1 MPKPEV
7 KEVKITSTVKYQPSE
22 HDTEL
27 LTKWKARFKRA
38 KEFREPYQ
46 AKWLR
51 MYRLYRAYQHKQNY
65 AYNTRLMPPIAFE
78 IVKTVVSRL
87 ATAKRKT
94 RVIPR
99 DKTDI
104 ESTALGSWSD
114 LVNYDFDIIELAKK
128 LPNWIESSVL
138 YGNGIVKLAWKMVNR
153 KRSDGVVK
161 TIYDDPT
168 MILCDLWDFL
178 PAPETED
185 LQEGC
190 PWLIHRINKA
200 KEKISKE
207 EENRGDNK
215 IYKNLEFCEPKIVED
230 WKKERYEINTKKMS
244 QIDGDIK
251 KAQTGE
257 QKVLPV
263 KNDQEKQL
271 ELWECWD
278 YEEDQLIVIAN
289 GEVVIRDDENPYL
302 DVNNGHIFVDLPD
315 MSLLWEFWATGHV
328 EPVESTIMEIADLR
342 NQRMDDVILML
353 DPVVKIRKDTGITKN
368 DIIFS
373 PGAVWELRKM
383 DDVVIERPPDIS
395 LMGVNEDRLLR
406 DEISRT
412 LALGEYLQ
420 GLPQSSSEPLGKVAM
435 LLGQSNLR
443 LSMNAQN
450 ISNAL
455 TTVANILIQLNREFI
470 GEDKLYRIVG
480 SNVDFK
486 EFRSEDKKVQV
497 DAIVEV
503 EPVIPPDKQ
512 ARLNQILLLYDK
524 LIAQDKP
531 DPNSPEDVKHWLIRK
546 RALQKMMLEE
556 LDLDQYVDILLG
568 PELAGSEKN
577 NDQRGEVTSNEEPVA
592 SVAPLEEG
600 LTPEATNTP
609 PAENRNKIR
618 ELIGKVPVLGK
629 ILGTKTN

>member
-7 KEVKITSTVKYQPSE
+7 KEVKITQVARYQPSE
-22 HDTEL
+22 RDAAL

-38 KEFREPYQ
+38 KEFRDPYQ

-99 DKTDI
+99 EKADI
-104 ESTALGSWSD
+104 QSTALGSWAD
-114 LVNYDFDIIELAKK
+114 LVNYDFDIIELARK

-138 YGNGIVKLAWKMVNR
+138 YGNGIVKLAWKIINR
-153 KRSDGVVK
+153 KRSDGKIK

-190 PWLIHRINKA
+190 PWLIHRIVKP
-200 KEKISKE
+200 KEKITKE
-207 EENRGDNK
+207 EENRGENK
-215 IYKNLEFCEPKIVED
+215 IYKNLEFCEPKVVED

-251 KAQTGE
+251 KPETGE

-342 NQRMDDVILML
+342 NQRMDDVVLML

-395 LMGVNEDRLLR
+395 LMGVNEDKLLR

-420 GLPQSSSEPLGKVAM
+420 GLPQSSGEPLGKVAM

-455 TTVANILIQLNREFI
+455 TIVANILIQLNREFI

-480 SNVDFK
+480 NNVDFK
-486 EFRSEDKKVQV
+486 EFKSEDKKIQV

-524 LIAQDKP
+524 FIAQDKP
-531 DPNSPEDVKHWLIRK
+531 DPNSTADVKRWLIRK
-546 RALQKMMLEE
+546 RALQKMILEE

-568 PELAGSEKN
+568 PEITQSQEAKE
-577 NDQRGEVTSNEEPVA
+577 EEPLNDEIVTP
-592 SVAPLEEG
+592 VAPSSDTLPAQ
-600 LTPEATNTP
+600 TSSTP
-609 PAENRNKIR
+609 PVANQNKIR
-618 ELIGKVPVLGK
+618 ELISKIPGLGK
-629 ILGTKTN
+629 MIQQ

>member
-7 KEVKITSTVKYQPSE
+7 KEVKITSTVRYQPSE
-22 HDTEL
+22 RDTEL

-114 LVNYDFDIIELAKK
+114 LVNYDFDIIELARK

-138 YGNGIVKLAWKMVNR
+138 YGNGIAKLAWKVINR
-153 KRSDGVVK
+153 KRSDGTVK

-185 LQEGC
+185 LQDGC
-190 PWLIHRINKA
+190 PWLIHRIVKA

-244 QIDGDIK
+244 QIDGDIR
-251 KAQTGE
+251 KAETGE

-480 SNVDFK
+480 NIVDFK
-486 EFRSEDKKVQV
+486 EFKSEDKKIQV

-531 DPNSPEDVKHWLIRK
+531 DQNNPADVKHWLIRK
-546 RALQKMMLEE
+546 RALQKMILEE

-568 PELAGSEKN
+568 PELMQKQE
-577 NDQRGEVTSNEEPVA
+577 ETIITPSNGEPVA
-592 SVAPLEEG
+592 PVAPSGDSLP
-600 LTPEATNTP
+600 PEAGSSSPVTNK
-609 PAENRNKIR
+609 NKIR
-618 ELIGKVPVLGK
+618 ELIGKIPGLGK
-629 ILGTKTN
+629 MLQA

>member
-7 KEVKITSTVKYQPSE
+7 KEVKITSTVRYQPSE
-22 HDTEL
+22 RDTEL

-138 YGNGIVKLAWKMVNR
+138 YGNGIAKLAWKVINR
-153 KRSDGVVK
+153 KRSDGTVK

-185 LQEGC
+185 LQDGC
-190 PWLIHRINKA
+190 PWLIHRIVKA

-244 QIDGDIK
+244 QIDGDIR
-251 KAQTGE
+251 KAETGE

-480 SNVDFK
+480 NIVDFK
-486 EFRSEDKKVQV
+486 EFKSEDKKIQV

-531 DPNSPEDVKHWLIRK
+531 DPNNPADVKHWLIRK
-546 RALQKMMLEE
+546 RALQKMILEE

-568 PELAGSEKN
+568 PELVQKQE
-577 NDQRGEVTSNEEPVA
+577 ETIITPSNGEPVA
-592 SVAPLEEG
+592 PVAPSDDSLP
-600 LTPEATNTP
+600 PEAGSSSPVANK
-609 PAENRNKIR
+609 NKIR
-618 ELIGKVPVLGK
+618 ELIGKIPGLGK
-629 ILGTKTN
+629 MLQA

>member
-7 KEVKITSTVKYQPSE
+7 KEVKITSTVRYQPSE
-22 HDTEL
+22 RDTEL

-138 YGNGIVKLAWKMVNR
+138 YGNGIAKLAWKVINR
-153 KRSDGVVK
+153 KRSDGTVK

-185 LQEGC
+185 LQDGC
-190 PWLIHRINKA
+190 PWLIHRIVKA

-244 QIDGDIK
+244 QIDGDIR
-251 KAQTGE
+251 KAETGE

-480 SNVDFK
+480 NIVDFK
-486 EFRSEDKKVQV
+486 EFKSEDKKIQV

-531 DPNSPEDVKHWLIRK
+531 DPNNPADVKHWLISK
-546 RALQKMMLEE
+546 RALQKMILEE

-568 PELAGSEKN
+568 PELVQKQE
-577 NDQRGEVTSNEEPVA
+577 ETIITPSNGEPVA
-592 SVAPLEEG
+592 PVAPSDDSLP
-600 LTPEATNTP
+600 PEAGSSSPVANK
-609 PAENRNKIR
+609 NKIR
-618 ELIGKVPVLGK
+618 ELIGKIPGLGK
-629 ILGTKTN
+629 MLQA

>member
-1 MPKPEV
+1 MPKPQV
-7 KEVKITSTVKYQPSE
+7 KEVKITQTNRYQP
-22 HDTEL
+22 TERDEKL
-27 LTKWKARFKRA
+27 LAKWKARFKRA

-78 IVKTVVSRL
+78 IVKTIVARL

-94 RVIPR
+94 RIIPR
-99 DKTDI
+99 DRTDV
-104 ESTALGSWSD
+104 ESTAIGSWGS

-138 YGNGIVKLAWKMVNR
+138 YGNGIVKLAWRMVNR
-153 KRSDGVVK
+153 RKSDGTVR

-168 MILCDLWDFL
+168 MILCDLWDLL

-190 PWLIHRINKA
+190 PWLIHRIVKS
-200 KEKISKE
+200 KEKVSKE

-215 IYKNLEFCEPKIVED
+215 IYKNLEFCEPKVVED

-244 QIDGDIK
+244 QIDGNLK
-251 KAQTGE
+251 KADIGE
-257 QKVLPV
+257 QKVLPA

-278 YEEDQLIVIAN
+278 YEEDELVVIAN

-342 NQRMDDVILML
+342 NQRMDDVVLML

-412 LALGEYLQ
+412 LALGEYMQ
-420 GLPQSSSEPLGKVAM
+420 GMPQSSSEPLGKVAM

-443 LSMNAQN
+443 LSANAQN
-450 ISNAL
+450 ISIAL

-480 SNVDFK
+480 NSVDFK
-486 EFRSEDKKVQV
+486 EFKSEEKKVQV

-531 DPNSPEDVKHWLIRK
+531 DPNNTEDIKYWLLRK
-546 RALQKMMLEE
+546 RALQKMLLEE
-556 LDLDQYVDILLG
+556 LDLDQYVDLLLG
-568 PELAGSEKN
+568 PEISFKN
-577 NDQRGEVTSNEEPVA
+577 EETVETQPGEEPVA
-592 SVAPLEEG
+592 PISPSNSSSPTETANESPVAD
-600 LTPEATNTP
+600 T
-609 PAENRNKIR
+609 KIR
-618 ELIGKVPVLGK
+618 ELIGKIPGLGK
-629 ILGTKTN
+629 MLTS

>member
-7 KEVKITSTVKYQPSE
+7 KEVKITSTVRYQPSE
-22 HDTEL
+22 RDTEL

-114 LVNYDFDIIELAKK
+114 LVNYDFDIIELARK

-138 YGNGIVKLAWKMVNR
+138 YGNGIAKLAWKVINR
-153 KRSDGVVK
+153 KRSDGTVK

-185 LQEGC
+185 LQDGC
-190 PWLIHRINKA
+190 PWLIHRIVKA

-215 IYKNLEFCEPKIVED
+215 IYKNLEFCEPKMVED

-244 QIDGDIK
+244 QIDGDIR
-251 KAQTGE
+251 KAETGE

-480 SNVDFK
+480 NIVDFK
-486 EFRSEDKKVQV
+486 EFKSEDKKIQV

-531 DPNSPEDVKHWLIRK
+531 DQNNPADVKHWLIRK
-546 RALQKMMLEE
+546 RALQKMILEE

-568 PELAGSEKN
+568 PELMQKQE
-577 NDQRGEVTSNEEPVA
+577 ETIITPSNGEPVA
-592 SVAPLEEG
+592 PVAPSDDSLP
-600 LTPEATNTP
+600 PEAGSSSPVANK
-609 PAENRNKIR
+609 NKIR
-618 ELIGKVPVLGK
+618 ELIGKIPGLGK
-629 ILGTKTN
+629 MLQA

>member
-1 MPKPEV
+1 LLAKITMPKPKV
-7 KEVKITSTVKYQPSE
+7 KETKISPGKRYEP
-22 HDTEL
+22 TERDEQL
-27 LTKWKARFKRA
+27 LKKWKARFKRA
-38 KEFREPYQ
+38 KEFRDPYQ

-99 DKTDI
+99 DKRDV
-104 ESTALGSWSD
+104 ESRALSSWDD

-128 LPNWIESSVL
+128 LPHWIESSVL
-138 YGNGIVKLAWKMVNR
+138 YGNGIVKLAWKVQSR
-153 KRSDGVVK
+153 KKSDETFKVL
-161 TIYDDPT
+161 YDDPT

-185 LQEGC
+185 LQDGC
-190 PWLIHRINKA
+190 PWLIHRIVKT
-200 KEKISKE
+200 KEKITKE
-207 EENRGDNK
+207 EENRGENH
-215 IYKNLEFCEPKIVED
+215 IYKNLEFCNPKNVED

-251 KAQTGE
+251 KAETGE

-278 YEEDQLIVIAN
+278 YEEDQLVVIAN

-302 DVNNGHIFVDLPD
+302 DINNGHIFVDLPD

-342 NQRMDDVILML
+342 NQRMDDVVLML

-383 DDVVIERPPDIS
+383 DDVVIERPPEIS
-395 LMGVNEDRLLR
+395 LMGLNEDKMLR

-420 GLPQSSSEPLGKVAM
+420 GLPKSSSEPLGKVAM

-480 SNVDFK
+480 NIVDFK
-486 EFRSEDKKVQV
+486 EFKSEDKKIQV
-497 DAIVEV
+497 DAVVEV

-531 DPNSPEDVKHWLIRK
+531 DPNSVEDVKRWLIRK
-546 RALQKMMLEE
+546 RALQKMILEE

-568 PELAGSEKN
+568 PEITQIKETTEEEPL
-577 NDQRGEVTSNEEPVA
+577 NEEIVTPVAPSNGTLQKQTNEQPPVA
-592 SVAPLEEG
+592 SK
-600 LTPEATNTP
+600 
-609 PAENRNKIR
+609 NRTR
-618 ELIGKVPVLGK
+618 ELIGK
-629 ILGTKTN
+629 I

>member
-7 KEVKITSTVKYQPSE
+7 KEVKITSTVRYQPSE
-22 HDTEL
+22 RDTEL

-114 LVNYDFDIIELAKK
+114 LVNYDFDIIELARK

-138 YGNGIVKLAWKMVNR
+138 YGNGIAKLAWKVINR
-153 KRSDGVVK
+153 KRSDGTVK

-185 LQEGC
+185 LQDGC
-190 PWLIHRINKA
+190 PWLIHRIVKA

-215 IYKNLEFCEPKIVED
+215 IYKNLEFCEPKMVED

-244 QIDGDIK
+244 QIDGDIR
-251 KAQTGE
+251 KAETGE

-470 GEDKLYRIVG
+470 GEDKLYRIIG
-480 SNVDFK
+480 NTVDFK
-486 EFRSEDKKVQV
+486 EFKSEDKKIQV

-531 DPNSPEDVKHWLIRK
+531 DQNNPADVKHWLIRK
-546 RALQKMMLEE
+546 RALQKMILEE

-568 PELAGSEKN
+568 PELMQKQE
-577 NDQRGEVTSNEEPVA
+577 ETIITPSNGEPVA
-592 SVAPLEEG
+592 PVAPSDDSLP
-600 LTPEATNTP
+600 PEAGSSSPVANK
-609 PAENRNKIR
+609 NKIR
-618 ELIGKVPVLGK
+618 ELIGKIPGLGK
-629 ILGTKTN
+629 MLQA

>member
-7 KEVKITSTVKYQPSE
+7 KEVKITQVARYQPSE
-22 HDTEL
+22 RDAAL

-38 KEFREPYQ
+38 KEFRDPYQ
-46 AKWLR
+46 SKWLR

-99 DKTDI
+99 EKADI
-104 ESTALGSWSD
+104 QSTALGSWAD

-128 LPNWIESSVL
+128 LPDWIESSVL
-138 YGNGIVKLAWKMVNR
+138 YGNGIVKLAWKVISR
-153 KRSDGVVK
+153 KRADGTVK
-161 TIYDDPT
+161 TTYDDPT

-190 PWLIHRINKA
+190 PWLIHRIVKP
-200 KEKISKE
+200 KEKITKE
-207 EENRGDNK
+207 EESRGENK
-215 IYKNLEFCEPKIVED
+215 IYKNLEFCEPKVVED

-251 KAQTGE
+251 KAETGE

-278 YEEDQLIVIAN
+278 YEEDQLVVIAN

-342 NQRMDDVILML
+342 NQRMDDVVLML

-395 LMGVNEDRLLR
+395 LMGVNEDKLLR

-480 SNVDFK
+480 NIVDFK
-486 EFRSEDKKVQV
+486 EFKSEDKKIQV
-497 DAIVEV
+497 DAVVEV

-531 DPNSPEDVKHWLIRK
+531 DPNNVEDIKRWLIRK
-546 RALQKMMLEE
+546 RALQKMILEE

-568 PELAGSEKN
+568 PEIMQVQDKTE
-577 NDQRGEVTSNEEPVA
+577 EEPSQNDEIVTP
-592 SVAPLEEG
+592 VAPSNDTLP
-600 LTPEATNTP
+600 PEAGNS
-609 PAENRNKIR
+609 PAVVNKNKIR
-618 ELIGKVPVLGK
+618 ELIGKIPGLGK
-629 ILGTKTN
+629 MLGG

>member
-1 MPKPEV
+1 MSKPEV
-7 KEVKITSTVKYQPSE
+7 KEVKITQVARYQPSE
-22 HDTEL
+22 RDAAL

-38 KEFREPYQ
+38 KDFRYPYQ

-99 DKTDI
+99 EKADI
-104 ESTALGSWSD
+104 QSTALGSWAD

-128 LPNWIESSVL
+128 LPEWIESSVL
-138 YGNGIVKLAWKMVNR
+138 YGNGIVKLAWKVISR
-153 KRSDGVVK
+153 KKGDGTVK

-190 PWLIHRINKA
+190 PWLIHRIIKP
-200 KEKISKE
+200 KEKITKE
-207 EENRGDNK
+207 EENRGENK
-215 IYKNLEFCEPKIVED
+215 IYKNLDFCEPKVVED

-251 KAQTGE
+251 KAETGE

-278 YEEDQLIVIAN
+278 YEEDQLVVIAN

-342 NQRMDDVILML
+342 NQRMDDVVLML

-395 LMGVNEDRLLR
+395 LMGVNEDKLLR
-406 DEISRT
+406 DEISKT

-480 SNVDFK
+480 NIVDFK
-486 EFRSEDKKVQV
+486 EFKSEDKKIQV
-497 DAIVEV
+497 DAVVEV

-531 DPNSPEDVKHWLIRK
+531 DPNSVGDVKRWLIRK
-546 RALQKMMLEE
+546 RALQKMILEE

-568 PELAGSEKN
+568 PE
-577 NDQRGEVTSNEEPVA
+577 VTKTEEETEIVLPKEE
-592 SVAPLEEG
+592 SVAPVAPFERG
-600 LTPEATNTP
+600 LPTQPTSSPSQPTNS
-609 PAENRNKIR
+609 KIR
-618 ELIGKVPVLGK
+618 QLISKIPFFGKALGS
-629 ILGTKTN
+629 

>member
-7 KEVKITSTVKYQPSE
+7 KEVKITQVARYQPSE
-22 HDTEL
+22 RDAAL

-38 KEFREPYQ
+38 KDFRDPYQ

-99 DKTDI
+99 EKADI
-104 ESTALGSWSD
+104 QSTALGSWAD

-128 LPNWIESSVL
+128 LPDWIESSVL
-138 YGNGIVKLAWKMVNR
+138 YGNGIVKLAWKVISR
-153 KRSDGVVK
+153 KRGDGTVK

-190 PWLIHRINKA
+190 PWLIHRIIKP
-200 KEKISKE
+200 KEKITKE
-207 EENRGDNK
+207 EENRGGNK
-215 IYKNLEFCEPKIVED
+215 IYKNLEFCEPKAVED

-251 KAQTGE
+251 KAETGE

-278 YEEDQLIVIAN
+278 YEEDQLVVIAN

-342 NQRMDDVILML
+342 NQRMDDVVLML

-395 LMGVNEDRLLR
+395 LMGVNEDKLLR

-420 GLPQSSSEPLGKVAM
+420 GLPQSSGEPLGKVAM

-480 SNVDFK
+480 NIVDFK
-486 EFRSEDKKVQV
+486 EFKSEDKRIQV
-497 DAIVEV
+497 DAVVEV

-531 DPNSPEDVKHWLIRK
+531 DPNSVEDVKRWLIRK
-546 RALQKMMLEE
+546 RALQKMILEE

-568 PELAGSEKN
+568 PEITQIQEKT
-577 NDQRGEVTSNEEPVA
+577 EEASLNEEIVTPVA
-592 SVAPLEEG
+592 PSNDTLS
-600 LTPEATNTP
+600 PEAGNSP
-609 PAENRNKIR
+609 PVANKNKIR
-618 ELIGKVPVLGK
+618 ELIGKIPGLGK
-629 ILGTKTN
+629 MLNA

>member
-1 MPKPEV
+1 MPKPKV
-7 KEVKITSTVKYQPSE
+7 KETKISPGKRYEP
-22 HDTEL
+22 TERDEQL
-27 LTKWKARFKRA
+27 LKKWKARFKRA
-38 KEFREPYQ
+38 KEFRDPYQ

-99 DKTDI
+99 DKRDV
-104 ESTALGSWSD
+104 ESRALSSWDD

-128 LPNWIESSVL
+128 LPHWIESSVL
-138 YGNGIVKLAWKMVNR
+138 YGNGIVKLAWKVQSR
-153 KRSDGVVK
+153 KKSDETFKVL
-161 TIYDDPT
+161 YDDPT

-185 LQEGC
+185 LQDGC
-190 PWLIHRINKA
+190 PWLIHRIVKT
-200 KEKISKE
+200 KEKITKE
-207 EENRGDNK
+207 EENRGENH
-215 IYKNLEFCEPKIVED
+215 IYKNLEFCNPKNVED

-251 KAQTGE
+251 KAETGE

-278 YEEDQLIVIAN
+278 YEEDQLVVIAN

-302 DVNNGHIFVDLPD
+302 DINNGHIFVDLPD

-342 NQRMDDVILML
+342 NQRMDDVVLML

-395 LMGVNEDRLLR
+395 LMGVNEDKLLR

-420 GLPQSSSEPLGKVAM
+420 GLPQSSGEPLGKVAM

-480 SNVDFK
+480 NIVDFK
-486 EFRSEDKKVQV
+486 EFKSEDKKIQV
-497 DAIVEV
+497 DAVVEV

-531 DPNSPEDVKHWLIRK
+531 DPNSVEDVKRWLIRK
-546 RALQKMMLEE
+546 RALQKMILEE

-568 PELAGSEKN
+568 PEITQIKETTEEEPL
-577 NDQRGEVTSNEEPVA
+577 NEEIVTPVAPSNGTLQKQTNEQPPVA
-592 SVAPLEEG
+592 SK
-600 LTPEATNTP
+600 
-609 PAENRNKIR
+609 NRTR
-618 ELIGKVPVLGK
+618 ELIGK
-629 ILGTKTN
+629 I

>member
-1 MPKPEV
+1 MPKLEV
-7 KEVKITSTVKYQPSE
+7 KEVKITSTVRYQPSE
-22 HDTEL
+22 RDTEL

-153 KRSDGVVK
+153 KRSDGTVK

-185 LQEGC
+185 LQDGC
-190 PWLIHRINKA
+190 PWLIHRIVKA

-215 IYKNLEFCEPKIVED
+215 IYKNLDFCEPKIVED

-251 KAQTGE
+251 KTETGE

-278 YEEDQLIVIAN
+278 YEEDQLVVIAN

-302 DVNNGHIFVDLPD
+302 DINNGHIFVDLPD

-480 SNVDFK
+480 NIVDFK
-486 EFRSEDKKVQV
+486 EFKSEDKKVQV

-531 DPNSPEDVKHWLIRK
+531 DPNNPADVKHWLIRK
-546 RALQKMMLEE
+546 RALQKMILEE

-568 PELAGSEKN
+568 PELVQKQEETTITPSNGEPVTRVAPSDDSLPPEAGS
-577 NDQRGEVTSNEEPVA
+577 SSPVA
-592 SVAPLEEG
+592 
-600 LTPEATNTP
+600 NK
-609 PAENRNKIR
+609 NKIR
-618 ELIGKVPVLGK
+618 ELIGKIPGLGK
-629 ILGTKTN
+629 MLNA

>member
-7 KEVKITSTVKYQPSE
+7 KEVKITSTVRYQPSE
-22 HDTEL
+22 RDTEL

-114 LVNYDFDIIELAKK
+114 LVNYDFDIIELARK

-138 YGNGIVKLAWKMVNR
+138 YGNGIAKLAWKVINR
-153 KRSDGVVK
+153 KRSDGTVK

-185 LQEGC
+185 LQDGC
-190 PWLIHRINKA
+190 PWLIHRIVKA

-244 QIDGDIK
+244 QIDGDIR
-251 KAQTGE
+251 KAETGE

-480 SNVDFK
+480 NIVDFK
-486 EFRSEDKKVQV
+486 EFKSEDKKIQV

-531 DPNSPEDVKHWLIRK
+531 DQNNPADIKHWLIRK
-546 RALQKMMLEE
+546 RALQKMILEE

-568 PELAGSEKN
+568 PELMQKQE
-577 NDQRGEVTSNEEPVA
+577 ETIITPSNGEPVA
-592 SVAPLEEG
+592 PVAPSDDSLP
-600 LTPEATNTP
+600 PEAGSSSPVANK
-609 PAENRNKIR
+609 NKIR
-618 ELIGKVPVLGK
+618 ELIGKIPGLGK
-629 ILGTKTN
+629 MLQA

>member
-7 KEVKITSTVKYQPSE
+7 KEVKVTQVARYQPSE
-22 HDTEL
+22 RDAAL

-38 KEFREPYQ
+38 KEFRDPYQ

-99 DKTDI
+99 EKADI
-104 ESTALGSWSD
+104 QSTALGSWAD

-128 LPNWIESSVL
+128 LPDWIESSVL
-138 YGNGIVKLAWKMVNR
+138 YGNGIVKLAWKVISR
-153 KRSDGVVK
+153 KRSNGSVK

-190 PWLIHRINKA
+190 PWLIHRIVKP
-200 KEKISKE
+200 KEKITKE

-215 IYKNLEFCEPKIVED
+215 IYKNLEFCEPKVVED

-244 QIDGDIK
+244 QIDGEIK
-251 KAQTGE
+251 KPETGE

-278 YEEDQLIVIAN
+278 YEEDQLVVIAN

-342 NQRMDDVILML
+342 NQRMDDVVLML

-395 LMGVNEDRLLR
+395 LMGVNEDKLLR

-480 SNVDFK
+480 NIVDFK
-486 EFRSEDKKVQV
+486 EFKSEDKKIHV
-497 DAIVEV
+497 DAVVEV
-503 EPVIPPDKQ
+503 EPIIPPDKQ

-531 DPNSPEDVKHWLIRK
+531 DPSNIEDVKRWLIRK
-546 RALQKMMLEE
+546 RALQKMILEE

-568 PELAGSEKN
+568 PELTQIQGKTEEVPLNEKI
-577 NDQRGEVTSNEEPVA
+577 VAPVA
-592 SVAPLEEG
+592 PSNGTLPTQTSSTPRVA
-600 LTPEATNTP
+600 NQ
-609 PAENRNKIR
+609 NKIR
-618 ELIGKVPVLGK
+618 ELIGKIPGLGK
-629 ILGTKTN
+629 MLVR

>member
-1 MPKPEV
+1 MPKPKV
-7 KEVKITSTVKYQPSE
+7 KETKITPQKRYQASE
-22 HDTEL
+22 RDEEL
-27 LTKWKARFKRA
+27 LKKWKARFKRA

-94 RVIPR
+94 RIIPR
-99 DKTDI
+99 DKGDV
-104 ESTALGSWSD
+104 ESTSLLSWDD

-138 YGNGIVKLAWKMVNR
+138 YGNGIVKLAWKMKSR
-153 KRSDGVVK
+153 KKSDGSFK
-161 TIYDDPT
+161 TLYDDPT

-190 PWLIHRINKA
+190 PWLIHRIIKT
-200 KEKISKE
+200 KEKITKE
-207 EENRGDNK
+207 EESRGENN
-215 IYKNLEFCEPKIVED
+215 IYKNLEFCESKVVED

-251 KAQTGE
+251 KADTGE

-278 YEEDQLIVIAN
+278 YEEDELVVIAN
-289 GEVVIRDDENPYL
+289 GEVVVRDDENPYL
-302 DVNNGHIFVDLPD
+302 DINDGHIFVDLPD

-383 DDVVIERPPDIS
+383 DDVVIERPPEIS
-395 LMGVNEDRLLR
+395 LMGLNEDKLLR

-420 GLPQSSSEPLGKVAM
+420 GMPRSSSEPLGKVAM

-443 LSMNAQN
+443 LSINAQN

-455 TTVANILIQLNREFI
+455 TTVANILIQLNREFLS
-470 GEDKLYRIVG
+470 EDKLYRIVG
-480 SNVDFK
+480 NNVNFK
-486 EFRSEDKKVQV
+486 EFKSEDKKVHV

-524 LIAQDKP
+524 FIAQDKP
-531 DPNSPEDVKHWLIRK
+531 DPSDPVGIKQWLVRK
-546 RALQKMMLEE
+546 QALQKMILEE
-556 LDLDQYVDILLG
+556 LDFEQYVDILLG
-568 PELAGSEKN
+568 PEMTVKQQEAEETLPKE
-577 NDQRGEVTSNEEPVA
+577 EVVAPVA
-592 SVAPLEEG
+592 PSNGTLPANTAKAPPVAD
-600 LTPEATNTP
+600 T
-609 PAENRNKIR
+609 NKIR
-618 ELIGKVPVLGK
+618 ELIGKIPGLGK
-629 ILGTKTN
+629 MLQN

>member
-7 KEVKITSTVKYQPSE
+7 KEVKITSTVRYQPSE
-22 HDTEL
+22 RDTEL

-114 LVNYDFDIIELAKK
+114 LVNYDFDIIELARK

-138 YGNGIVKLAWKMVNR
+138 YGNGIAKLAWKVINR
-153 KRSDGVVK
+153 KRSDGTVK

-185 LQEGC
+185 LQDGC
-190 PWLIHRINKA
+190 PWLIHRIVKA

-244 QIDGDIK
+244 QIDGDIR
-251 KAQTGE
+251 KAETGE

-470 GEDKLYRIVG
+470 GEDKLYRIIG
-480 SNVDFK
+480 NTVDFK
-486 EFRSEDKKVQV
+486 EFKSEDKKIQV

-531 DPNSPEDVKHWLIRK
+531 DQNNPADVKHWLIRK
-546 RALQKMMLEE
+546 RALQKMILEE

-568 PELAGSEKN
+568 PELMQKQE
-577 NDQRGEVTSNEEPVA
+577 ETIITPSNGEPVA
-592 SVAPLEEG
+592 PVAPSDDSLP
-600 LTPEATNTP
+600 PEAGSSSPVANK
-609 PAENRNKIR
+609 NKIR
-618 ELIGKVPVLGK
+618 ELIGKIPGLGK
-629 ILGTKTN
+629 MLQA

>member
-7 KEVKITSTVKYQPSE
+7 KEVKITSTVRYQPSE
-22 HDTEL
+22 RDTEL

-114 LVNYDFDIIELAKK
+114 LVNYNFDIIELAKK

-190 PWLIHRINKA
+190 PWLIHRITKA

-251 KAQTGE
+251 QAETGV

-486 EFRSEDKKVQV
+486 EFRSEDKKIQV

-546 RALQKMMLEE
+546 RALQKMILEE

-568 PELAGSEKN
+568 PELVQKQE
-577 NDQRGEVTSNEEPVA
+577 ETIITPSNGEPVA
-592 SVAPLEEG
+592 PVAPSDDSLP
-600 LTPEATNTP
+600 PEAGSSSPVANK
-609 PAENRNKIR
+609 NKIR
-618 ELIGKVPVLGK
+618 ELIGKIPGLGK
-629 ILGTKTN
+629 MLQT

>member
-7 KEVKITSTVKYQPSE
+7 KEVKVTQVARYQPSE
-22 HDTEL
+22 RDAAL

-38 KEFREPYQ
+38 KEFRDPYQ

-99 DKTDI
+99 EKADI
-104 ESTALGSWSD
+104 QSTALGSWAD

-128 LPNWIESSVL
+128 LPDWIESSVL
-138 YGNGIVKLAWKMVNR
+138 YGNGIVKLAWKVISR
-153 KRSDGVVK
+153 KRSNGSVK

-190 PWLIHRINKA
+190 PWLIHRIVKP
-200 KEKISKE
+200 KEKITKE

-215 IYKNLEFCEPKIVED
+215 IYKNLEFCEPKVVED

-244 QIDGDIK
+244 QIDGEIK
-251 KAQTGE
+251 KPETGE

-278 YEEDQLIVIAN
+278 YEEDQLVVIAN

-342 NQRMDDVILML
+342 NQRMDDVVLML

-395 LMGVNEDRLLR
+395 LMGVNEDKLLR

-480 SNVDFK
+480 NIVDFK
-486 EFRSEDKKVQV
+486 EFKSEDKKIHV
-497 DAIVEV
+497 DAVVEL
-503 EPVIPPDKQ
+503 EPIIPPDKQ

-531 DPNSPEDVKHWLIRK
+531 DPSNIEDVKRWLIRK
-546 RALQKMMLEE
+546 RALQKMILEE

-568 PELAGSEKN
+568 PELTQIQGKTEEVPLNEKI
-577 NDQRGEVTSNEEPVA
+577 VAPVA
-592 SVAPLEEG
+592 PSNGTLPTQTSSTPRVA
-600 LTPEATNTP
+600 NQ
-609 PAENRNKIR
+609 NKIR
-618 ELIGKVPVLGK
+618 ELIGKIPGLGK
-629 ILGTKTN
+629 MLVR